1 MNTREAFII
10 YISYLIILFIGI
22 KVVFFFKKPTPKNL
36 VYEVTYLTV
45 DSTWYTTPGQEN
57 SMQTE
62 CKYYARL
69 NNGKVIR
76 TSNKPFEIGDTAQVV
91 TVNEK

>member
-1 MNTREAFII
+1 MAGLGF
-10 YISYLIILFIGI
+10 LILFVLVLQG
-22 KVVFFFKKPTPKNL
+22 VMFLKKPTPKNL

-45 DSTWYTTPGQEN
+45 DSAWYTTPGQEN

-69 NNGKVIR
+69 NNGKIIR
-76 TSNKPFEIGDTAQVV
+76 TSNKPFEIGDTAKVV
-91 TVNEK
+91 IINEK

>member
-1 MNTREAFII
+1 MENKEALFAALVLGILGG
-10 YISYLIILFIGI
+10 LIA
-22 KVVFFFKKPTPKNL
+22 VFLADKPKNL

-69 NNGKVIR
+69 NNGKIIR
-76 TSNKPFEIGDTAQVV
+76 TSNKPFEIGDTAKVV
-91 TVNEK
+91 IINEK